1 MSGTGAAGQGGTGR
15 EGCAADP
22 CGEKTVQELGGYICI
37 TAIFAAT
44 AANTA
49 ASRYRTRRPPIPRR
63 PRRRGGPRYGN
74 SYGGPPPGGP
84 PPSGGPGGI
93 LSGLLRQLHLEHVD
107 TGDLLLILILILLFK
122 DGEDEEMLIALGL
135 LLIL

>member
-1 MSGTGAAGQGGTGR
+1 MYNRYIRGDSGQYR
-15 EGCAADP
+15 RIPVPDP
-22 CGEKTVQELGGYICI
+22 PQQDPPPHQPPPPPDSGGY
-37 TAIFAAT
+37 APFHQ
-44 AANTA
+44 N
-49 ASRYRTRRPPIPRR
+49 
-63 PRRRGGPRYGN
+63 GDGPRYG
-74 SYGGPPPGGP
+74 SGPPPGRP
-84 PPSGGPGGI
+84 PGGAGGQGAGGI

>member
-1 MSGTGAAGQGGTGR
+1 MYNRYIRGDSGQYR
-15 EGCAADP
+15 RIPVPDP
-22 CGEKTVQELGGYICI
+22 PPPDPPPPPPPPDSGGYDP
-37 TAIFAAT
+37 FHQ
-44 AANTA
+44 N
-49 ASRYRTRRPPIPRR
+49 S
-63 PRRRGGPRYGN
+63 GGPRYGN